1 MNTCLRSGSTGTT
14 SCDTPRREAACV
26 VCCGQREACAAPQL
40 LLMIGL
46 SWFDVHPCENTVRRP
61 RPRDTTW
68 PASTFPSYRVA
79 TRHGERRRV
88 LWPRGQREACA
99 APQLLLMMG
108 LSWFDVHPC
117 ENTVKRPRPR
127 ETSFPSRAMT
137 SGPRSHESCTK
148 QYKTIR
154 SCTTSYRIL

>member
-1 MNTCLRSGSTGTT
+1 MWGCGVFKGYTGVDHVPLHRGARASPELRHATARGG
-14 SCDTPRREAACV
+14 
-26 VCCGQREACAAPQL
+26 VCCLLWPRGQREACAAPQL

-108 LSWFDVHPC
+108 LSWFDVHLC
-117 ENTVKRPRPR
+117 ENTVKRPQ
-127 ETSFPSRAMT
+127 
-137 SGPRSHESCTK
+137 GPRSTFP
-148 QYKTIR
+148 
-154 SCTTSYRIL
+154 SYRPRLQ